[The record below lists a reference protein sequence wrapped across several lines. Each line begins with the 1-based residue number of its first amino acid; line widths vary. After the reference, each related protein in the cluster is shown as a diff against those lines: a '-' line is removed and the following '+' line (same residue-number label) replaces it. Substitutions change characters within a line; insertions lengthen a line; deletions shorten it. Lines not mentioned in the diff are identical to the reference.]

1 MDTIGTD
8 PLTRIRNRIDAL
20 DADIHRLLIERSAII
35 DELIRI
41 KGTSTPGAAF
51 RPGREADMMRRIVM
65 RHEGR
70 LPLTSVE
77 HIWREIITVFT
88 AMQAPFSVVAGP
100 ADDTLAMRDMVR
112 FYFGFSIAIDTVDT
126 EAAALEMLAGR
137 ENRLAALSLRAQTP
151 WWRLLEDEKGP
162 KIFARFPFLLTP
174 ERRDVEPVYIAGP
187 PLQDQSEPDICL
199 YSLTAQDG
207 ALGAAMERLG
217 GAVVLRSAD
226 AALVEMPAAS
236 TLDELAEEFSNTGGT
251 LEAARR
257 VGGFAEPIEIFS
269 GDRA

>member
-41 KGTSTPGAAF
+41 KGTSAPGAAF

-88 AMQAPFSVVAGP
+88 AMQAPFSVIAGP
-100 ADDTLAMRDMVR
+100 SDDPLAMRDMVR
-112 FYFGFSIAIDTVDT
+112 FYFGFSIAIDTVAT
-126 EAAALEMLAGR
+126 QEAALEMLAGR
-137 ENRLAALSLRAQTP
+137 ENRLAALSLQAETP
-151 WWRLLEDEKGP
+151 WWRMLEDENGP
-162 KIFARFPFLLTP
+162 KIFARFPFLLSP
-174 ERRDVEPVYIAGP
+174 ERRDLPPVYIAGP

-199 YSLTAQDG
+199 YSLTVDG
-207 ALGAAMERLG
+207 GSLGAATERFG
-217 GAVVLRSAD
+217 GAVVLRNGTS
-226 AALVEMPAAS
+226 ALVELPAAS
-236 TLDELAEEFSNTGGT
+236 TGDELAEEFERTGGK
-251 LEAARR
+251 LEALER

-269 GDRA
+269 GD